1 MSISMYQAS
10 VPVLLHGLT
19 SLQNIIG
26 KAQAHAAEKQ
36 IEPAALTSARLF
48 PDMFPMYRQIHVATV
63 MAKNCALQLAEV
75 EAPALDDNATT
86 FDELRARI
94 QTTIDY
100 LNTLKPAQIDGTEGK
115 RVVHKM
121 RGESVEFT
129 GLDYLHYFILPNFY
143 FHITTAYNIL
153 RHNGVELGKR
163 DFLGNR

>member
-1 MSISMYQAS
+1 MYQAS

-48 PDMFPMYRQIHVATV
+48 PDMFPLYRQIYVATN
-63 MAKNCALQLAEV
+63 MARNCAARLAGGEPP
-75 EAPALDDNATT
+75 EAADNETT

-94 QTTIDY
+94 QKTIDY
-100 LNTLKPAQIDGTEGK
+100 LQTFKPAQIDGSEER
-115 RVVHKM
+115 RVVHRM
-121 RGESVEFT
+121 RNESVEFS
-129 GLDYLHYFILPNFY
+129 GLDYLQYFVLPNFY
-143 FHITTAYNIL
+143 FHITTTYNIL